1 MVVYVQVR
9 LNRVGTDL
17 PGKILLKLES
27 LEPCSSVK
35 DRIAKSMIEEA
46 EKEGLI
52 SPGKQRVL
60 LANRSIF
67 VQIYR

>member
-1 MVVYVQVR
+1 VR
-9 LNRVGTDL
+9 LNRLAKDL
-17 PGKILLKLES
+17 KANVLLKLES

-52 SPGKQRVL
+52 SPGETQNIL
-60 LANRSIF
+60 TLT
-67 VQIYR
+67 